1 MWLILVR
8 DVSNEKL
15 VYSVEIIFWEAWGKK
30 TTRNMYLV
38 ALGVGKIEYGYFI
51 LLRSGTQHLDKV

>member
-1 MWLILVR
+1 
-8 DVSNEKL
+8 
-15 VYSVEIIFWEAWGKK
+15 
-30 TTRNMYLV
+30 MYLV